1 MELSN
6 RELARMK
13 RNLKRKSAKRSRAL
27 QERLSEARRDLD
39 RIVRHIAETYQ
50 PRRIYQWGSLVD
62 GKHFSERSDID
73 IALEGITD
81 AATFFSILADAE
93 SMTRF
98 PVDIVQMETIHPAYA
113 ESIRA
118 RGRVIYEQ

>member
-1 MELSN
+1 
-6 RELARMK
+6 MK